1 MVSENVTV
9 VNLDTGNIMV
19 LWDPNYTLNLACN
32 GTTRKY
38 SKEECFRFTD

>member
-9 VNLDTGNIMV
+9 VNRDTSNIVV

-32 GTTRKY
+32 GTTTKY
-38 SKEECFRFTD
+38 SKEESFRFTD